1 MRKYEGRNFVT
12 HVRRI
17 SGIFRCHVGDKLEA
31 QLMPDH
37 ARLAIGALAVRGAHV
52 TVVPI
57 GGENRLHQTTRV
69 LAYPR
74 TDPCVLV
81 HVLQL
86 HL

>member
-1 MRKYEGRNFVT
+1 
-12 HVRRI
+12 
-17 SGIFRCHVGDKLEA
+17 
-31 QLMPDH
+31 MPDH

>member
-1 MRKYEGRNFVT
+1 
-12 HVRRI
+12 
-17 SGIFRCHVGDKLEA
+17 
-31 QLMPDH
+31 MPDH
-37 ARLAIGALAVRGAHV
+37 ARLTIGALAVRGAHV